1 MPSSIGDRL
10 YELMRKPSEER
21 QKYRVVPPNVSLG
34 VKFEDGFSSASS
46 PFSGSAGSLQKRV
59 LTREQKRRTT
69 RIESDTMGDVEVPA
83 EALYGA
89 QTQRSL
95 ENFRIGGEKMPFALV
110 HALGMVKHAAAT
122 VNERDGNLDPK
133 IAEAIRQ
140 ASLEVISGKFDRYHF
155 PLVVW
160 QTGSGTQTN
169 MNVNEVISNRAT
181 ELLGGKFGSK
191 LVHPNDHVNMSQSSN
206 DSFPTAMSVATAYE
220 VYEKLIP
227 NLQLLYQDVKRKSEE
242 WKDIVKIGR
251 THLQDAVPITL
262 GQEFSGYAQQIKN
275 ALIRVRA
282 SLVHLLELAIGGSA
296 VGTGLNTSANYAEDM
311 AKEISKLTGL
321 PFVSAPNKFESLAAH
336 DAQVAL
342 SGMLKTVALSL
353 SKIAN
358 DVRLLGSG
366 PRAGLGELYLPE
378 NEPGS
383 SIMPGKVNP
392 TQCEALMMVCAQVIG
407 NDCAIS
413 AGNSM
418 LSHFELNVAKP
429 LIAYN
434 NLQSVELLAD
444 ASKSFAERC
453 IRGIQPNHQAIQ
465 KHLESSLMLVTAL
478 NTKIGY
484 DKAAKIA
491 KKAFKD
497 GTTLKE
503 AALALGLVSEKD
515 FDTIVNPKEMIGPNI
530 VGRSKL

>member
-10 YELMRKPSEER
+10 YELMRRPSEER
-21 QKYRVVPPNVSLG
+21 QKYRVIPPKVSLG
-34 VKFEDGFSSASS
+34 MKFEDGFYGGDEHAGRQGRERGGGGGSSS
-46 PFSGSAGSLQKRV
+46 V
-59 LTREQKRRTT
+59 
-69 RIESDTMGDVEVPA
+69 RIETDTMGEVEVPA

-227 NLQLLYQDVKRKSEE
+227 NLQLLYQGVKQKSEE

-296 VGTGLNTSANYAEDM
+296 VGTGLNTSVNYAEDM

-321 PFVSAPNKFESLAAH
+321 PFVSAPNKFEALAAH

-353 SKIAN
+353 SK
-358 DVRLLGSG
+358 
-366 PRAGLGELYLPE
+366 
-378 NEPGS
+378 
-383 SIMPGKVNP
+383 
-392 TQCEALMMVCAQVIG
+392 
-407 NDCAIS
+407 
-413 AGNSM
+413 
-418 LSHFELNVAKP
+418 
-429 LIAYN
+429 
-434 NLQSVELLAD
+434 
-444 ASKSFAERC
+444 
-453 IRGIQPNHQAIQ
+453 
-465 KHLESSLMLVTAL
+465 
-478 NTKIGY
+478 
-484 DKAAKIA
+484 
-491 KKAFKD
+491 
-497 GTTLKE
+497 
-503 AALALGLVSEKD
+503 
-515 FDTIVNPKEMIGPNI
+515 
-530 VGRSKL
+530 